1 MGNSCTNTEL
11 ASSDAMTSSP
21 LGAALPFDQFG
32 SLRAATPTRELSS
45 RRFCSDTE
53 RSASASTF
61 RSRRPSAVDTS
72 YARTY
77 STVARERRRLSRR
90 DCPLFWQEDGPAGDP
105 NGQSASG

>member
-21 LGAALPFDQFG
+21 LGAALPFEQFG
-32 SLRAATPTRELSS
+32 SLRAATPTST
-45 RRFCSDTE
+45 RRFCSDTGSSE
-53 RSASASTF
+53 PSTF

-105 NGQSASG
+105 NQQSASG